1 MKTLTDPICG
11 MTVDEKA
18 LRVDG
23 YEELGFCSEGC
34 RTTFLAR
41 QVATVDE
48 TPAAAESSGCCGG
61 HGCHQESDT
70 TTVTS

>member
-11 MTVDEKA
+11 MTVDERA

-23 YEELGFCSEGC
+23 YDELGFCSEGC

-41 QVATVDE
+41 QVPTAPVAQE
-48 TPAAAESSGCCGG
+48 CCGG
-61 HGCHQESDT
+61 HGCHSDSEQET
-70 TTVTS
+70 ATQ